1 MIKANK
7 ICSRCRKI
15 KNISCICPEKKPFEN
30 ISKDNYPFYNSTQ
43 WRKVSKGYRKRHP
56 LCKHCEEAGRV
67 TPSAVVD
74 HIKPIDKGGDKWNS
88 SNLQALCHKC
98 HNKKSAKSK

>member
-1 MIKANK
+1 LIKPLK
-7 ICSRCRKI
+7 ICSTCRK
-15 KNISCICPEKKPFEN
+15 PKKPDCEQCKPKAFSGIN
-30 ISKDNYPFYNSTQ
+30 KDNYSFYNSTQ

-56 LCKHCEEAGRV
+56 LCKHCEEIGRV